1 MAMDKGK
8 RKRVPPA
15 RERYEEDHPV
25 VSVRISKEMRE
36 ELRLVTD
43 VSGMSIADV
52 LRVGHDKA
60 KPAVDE
66 AFNEGY
72 YEGYG
77 YAQREF
83 EVTFRC
89 SECGER
95 HLSITSEKARE
106 AAAEYMYQHGWHDP
120 KCR

>member
-1 MAMDKGK
+1 M
-8 RKRVPPA
+8 
-15 RERYEEDHPV
+15 

-36 ELRLVTD
+36 ELRLMND

-72 YEGYG
+72 YDGYEH
-77 YAQREF
+77 AQREF

-89 SECGER
+89 SKCGER
-95 HLSITSEKARE
+95 HLSITTEKARE
-106 AAAEYMYQHGWHDP
+106 SAAEYMYQHGWHDP

>member
-36 ELRLVTD
+36 ELRLVND

-52 LRVGHDKA
+52 LRVGHGKA

-72 YEGYG
+72 D

-83 EVTFRC
+83 EVTYRC
-89 SECGER
+89 SQCGER

>member
-1 MAMDKGK
+1 MATDKGN
-8 RKRVPPA
+8 RKRVPPS
-15 RERYEEDHPV
+15 RERYEEGHPV

-36 ELRLVTD
+36 ELRLVND

-52 LRVGHDKA
+52 LRE
-60 KPAVDE
+60 PAVDE

-72 YEGYG
+72 YEGYD

-106 AAAEYMYQHGWHDP
+106 SAAEYMYQHGWHDP